1 MSHTMLMP
9 MPKPFL
15 VVMSLWGIV
24 SACEP
29 AVEGPPAYELAQGCY
44 AIQKALTGQ
53 RLGALDNSGYRLLAE
68 EEKDKAAAFFLKP
81 SGLGRF
87 LLSDAEGAL
96 LGADHALQRLTH
108 PEPKAE
114 WIIRKLDI
122 VHQGERIEG
131 GYTMI
136 SAASESRLVMRNGA
150 FALQA
155 KIADTLKPEE
165 VALEFISL
173 DPSACRP
180 YPEAALNAEVS
191 PDFDQPM
198 ETSNGVYGFVD
209 YHTHLAFPKALGAA
223 AMSGQVF
230 HPYGITE
237 ALGECSTLHGK
248 NGEWDLLEGQT
259 STKDGNGHAVQG
271 YPDFTY
277 WPNRTTNTHIQAY
290 YRWIERAYLAGLR
303 LMVTNAT
310 GNPTFCQLLQV
321 IHPKEA
327 EGDCKSDAEIGQQV
341 RYIHELQDY
350 IDAQE
355 GGPGRGWFRVANS
368 SREAREII
376 ASNKLAVVLGS
387 EYGTLFDCTESSAQ
401 CNEAYVDQK
410 LDELYKMG
418 VRSLFPIHR
427 FDNAFGGTRPQG
439 GSNGAWMHL
448 TSKLSTSHVEHLS
461 DLLNPSKL
469 LFKPIGGHYW
479 ELEAC
484 PSGVSGTQGV
494 RSMKK
499 FIDEDFSFLTET
511 VSKVPVVGGIAAKLL
526 GWVFIDKLKPLP
538 EYSEFEGNSPT
549 CNRRPLQDI
558 GRYLIKRV
566 AEKGMILEIDH
577 MSYPTLLDTLNTLE
591 ELDYPGFVSSHGWIE
606 NLPDIRQRMFRLG
619 GLMAASSGR
628 ARDAVQAITQ
638 YTQERSAFFPQ
649 SGVGIGSDIQ
659 GVSTQASSEADI
671 SITYPFPSIDG
682 KVQFLPP
689 ETGVRRFDFDR
700 EGVAHYGLLAEWI
713 EEIRQVDARQGSQA
727 VQSLMQ
733 SAEAY
738 LQMWEAAEQR
748 AASF

>member
-1 MSHTMLMP
+1 MLMP
-9 MPKPFL
+9 MRKPFL
-15 VVMSLWGIV
+15 VLFLWGIV

-29 AVEGPPAYELAQGCY
+29 ATEGPPAYELAQGCY
-44 AIQKALTGQ
+44 AIQKPLTAQ
-53 RLGALDNSGYRLLAE
+53 RLGPANGNGYRLLAE
-68 EEKDKAAAFFLKP
+68 EEKSEAAAFFVKP
-81 SGLGRF
+81 TGLGRF
-87 LLSDAEGAL
+87 LLSDASGNL
-96 LGADHALQRLTH
+96 LGADKTLLRLKK

-114 WIIRKLDI
+114 WSIRKLDI
-122 VHQGERIEG
+122 VHEGEHIEG
-131 GYTMI
+131 AYTMI
-136 SAASESRLVMRNGA
+136 STTNNARLIVRDGA
-150 FALQA
+150 FALQGQLG
-155 KIADTLKPEE
+155 DTMKPAE
-165 VALEFISL
+165 VALEFVPMDASSCL
-173 DPSACRP
+173 PF
-180 YPEAALNAEVS
+180 PEASLNADVS
-191 PDFDQPM
+191 PDFQQP
-198 ETSNGVYGFVD
+198 SSSSSDAVYGFVD

-230 HPYGITE
+230 HPFGIAE
-237 ALGECSTLHGK
+237 ALNECSTLHGK

-259 STKDGNGHAVQG
+259 STKNGGGHAVQG
-271 YPDFTY
+271 YPEFTY
-277 WPNRTTNTHIQAY
+277 WPNRSTNTHIQAY

-310 GNPTFCQLLQV
+310 GNPTFCQLLHV

-327 EGDCKSDAEIGQQV
+327 EGDCKSDAEVGQQV

-355 GGPGRGWFRVANS
+355 GGPGRGWFRIAQT

-387 EYGTLFDCTESSAQ
+387 EYGTLFDCTESSEQ

-439 GSNGAWMHL
+439 GSNGSWMHL

-484 PSGVSGTQGV
+484 PSGVSGTQGI
-494 RSMKK
+494 RSMKT

-511 VSKVPVVGGIAAKLL
+511 VQKVPVVGGLAAKLL

-538 EYSEFEGNSPT
+538 EYKEFEGNTPA
-549 CNRRPLQDI
+549 CNKRPLQDI
-558 GRYLIKRV
+558 GRYLIQRV

-577 MSYPTLLDTLNTLE
+577 MSYPTLLGTLDALE
-591 ELDYPGFVSSHGWIE
+591 ELQYPGFVSSHGWIE
-606 NLPDIRQRMFRLG
+606 NLPEIRQRMFRLG
-619 GLMAASSGR
+619 GLMAASNGR
-628 ARDAVQAITQ
+628 PRDVAQALVA
-638 YTQERSAFFPQ
+638 YKNERSAFHSD

-659 GVSTQASSEADI
+659 GVSTQASSEDDL
-671 SITYPFPSIDG
+671 SITYPFPSVDG
-682 KVQFLPP
+682 KVTFQPP
-689 ETGVRRFDFDR
+689 VTGSRRFDYDR

-713 EEIRQVDARQGSQA
+713 EEIRQVDAREGTQA
-727 VQSLMQ
+727 IESLMQ

-738 LQMWEAAEQR
+738 LKMWEAAEER
-748 AASF
+748 AASL

>member
-1 MSHTMLMP
+1 M
-9 MPKPFL
+9 
-15 VVMSLWGIV
+15 
-24 SACEP
+24 
-29 AVEGPPAYELAQGCY
+29 
-44 AIQKALTGQ
+44 
-53 RLGALDNSGYRLLAE
+53 
-68 EEKDKAAAFFLKP
+68 
-81 SGLGRF
+81 
-87 LLSDAEGAL
+87 
-96 LGADHALQRLTH
+96 
-108 PEPKAE
+108 
-114 WIIRKLDI
+114 
-122 VHQGERIEG
+122 
-131 GYTMI
+131 
-136 SAASESRLVMRNGA
+136 
-150 FALQA
+150 
-155 KIADTLKPEE
+155 
-165 VALEFISL
+165 ALEFVPL
-173 DPSACRP
+173 EASACRP
-180 YPEAALNAEVS
+180 FPEASLNAEVS
-191 PDFDQPM
+191 PEFDQPRDNA
-198 ETSNGVYGFVD
+198 EGVFGFVD

-223 AMSGQVF
+223 AMSGQIF
-230 HPYGITE
+230 HPLGITE
-237 ALGECSTLHGK
+237 ALNECSTLHGK

-259 STKDGNGHAVQG
+259 STKEGSGHAVQG
-271 YPDFTY
+271 YPNFTY
-277 WPNRTTNTHIQAY
+277 WPNRSTNTHIQAY

-303 LMVTNAT
+303 LMVTNTT

-387 EYGTLFDCTESSAQ
+387 EYGTLFDCTESSSQ

-410 LDELYKMG
+410 LDELHKMG

-448 TSKLSTSHVEHLS
+448 TSKLSTSHVEHLG

-479 ELEAC
+479 ELENC
-484 PSGVSGTQGV
+484 PAGVGGTQGI

-499 FIDEDFSFLTET
+499 FIEEDFSFLTET
-511 VSKVPVVGGIAAKLL
+511 VKKVPVVGGLAAKLL

-538 EYSEFEGNSPT
+538 EYPDFTGNAAA
-549 CNRRPLQDI
+549 CNKRPLQDI
-558 GRYLIKRV
+558 GRHLIKRV

-577 MSYPTLLDTLNTLE
+577 MSYPTLLNTLSTLE
-591 ELDYPGFVSSHGWIE
+591 ELNYPGFVSSHGWIE
-606 NLPDIRQRMFRLG
+606 NLPEIRQRMFQLG
-619 GLMAASSGR
+619 GLMAASNGR
-628 ARDAVQAITQ
+628 PRDVAQAITQ
-638 YTQERSAFFPQ
+638 YTQERGAFFPQ

-659 GVSTQASSEADI
+659 GVSTQASSEDDL
-671 SITYPFPSIDG
+671 SITYPFASIDG

-689 ETGVRRFDFDR
+689 ETGVRRFDYDR

-713 EEIRQVDARQGSQA
+713 EELRQVDARQGSRA
-727 VQSLMQ
+727 VDSLMQ

-738 LQMWEAAEQR
+738 LQMWEAAEAR
-748 AASF
+748 AASL